1 MPLIQVSNRD
11 GKPISAEIYKDSAL
25 VGTTDVKGELELP
38 VGDYQAKAIEY
49 DSKSFRV
56 RNQAKPNAVVMS
68 LASEVNK
75 SEQGFFK
82 NLKQQDWLVLI
93 AVSVIVVSFAT
104 FYTIKKR
111 RNAKS

>member
-1 MPLIQVSNRD
+1 MPFVQVTNRE

-25 VGTTDVKGELELP
+25 IGVTDAKGELELN

-56 RNQAKPNAVVMS
+56 RNQPKPNAVVMS
-68 LASEVNK
+68 LESEVNNG
-75 SEQGFFK
+75 EQGFFK

-93 AVSVIVVSFAT
+93 AVSVVVVAFAT
-104 FYTIKKR
+104 FYTIKKG
-111 RNAKS
+111 RNVRV